1 MSMDPI
7 SPIQPDPHLRERA
20 TRVAGVFQTLALVI
34 LVVWGVG
41 AIFVFVGALITGGA
55 NDSFISG
62 LLGGLFGAV
71 LFAVYGIISWAGVTL
86 LSLIAK
92 YIANRS

>member
-1 MSMDPI
+1 MSMEPS
-7 SPIQPDPHLRERA
+7 SPIVTDPELSERA
-20 TRVAGVFQTLALVI
+20 SRVAGVFRTLALVI

-41 AIFVFVGALITGGA
+41 AVFVFIGALITGGA

-62 LLGGLFGAV
+62 LFGGLFGAV

-86 LSLIAK
+86 LSLIAQ
-92 YIANRS
+92 YISNRS